1 MTLLSIKISQKYE
14 VTGEQSPDI
23 QVHELY
29 HDTICIQIEEKT
41 SSGKQAHFVHIGTF
55 DTKYSHTKEL

>member
-14 VTGEQSPDI
+14 VTGEKSPDI

-41 SSGKQAHFVHIGTF
+41 FS
-55 DTKYSHTKEL
+55 

>member
-1 MTLLSIKISQKYE
+1 MSQFQHKENSKYYVGQCMTLLSIKISQKYE
-14 VTGEQSPDI
+14 VTGEKSPDI

-41 SSGKQAHFVHIGTF
+41 SS
-55 DTKYSHTKEL
+55 